1 MQEKVGSHMPINSKI
16 EQVAAQRARERAK
29 NGRWDLDV
37 AVFLFGLIILILIL
51 LFQGENYNIAASIIA
66 ALGLTAVW
74 VGGYRKEKRLYEL
87 FYDEELSRLQN
98 AGKALEETIEDRVQK
113 ALRERR

>member
-1 MQEKVGSHMPINSKI
+1 MLDKAGHSALAVPVM
-16 EQVAAQRARERAK
+16 EQVAASRARERAK

-51 LFQGENYNIAASIIA
+51 LFEHVDMNFVSVIA

-74 VGGYRKEKRLYEL
+74 IGGYRREKRLYQL

-98 AGKALEETIEDRVQK
+98 ASKTLEETIEDRVQK